1 MSFHPFKKV
10 ADFQACHEQ
19 AKNVSRAKAHGKKPN
34 WFDNS
39 VPEKVVWDLPE
50 DATGGMTPPPGA
62 KKQQQAQ
69 QAQQAQQ
76 QAKEEEEEEWEEWED
91 ATAAEEVAPLR
102 VGPYLP
108 APNLYPYGG
117 AGAGATGHDGKD
129 CFRQRVS
136 VRSDTYDTLLFG

>member
-50 DATGGMTPPPGA
+50 DAAGGMPNPNAAPPGA

-69 QAQQAQQ
+69 QAQQAQ
-76 QAKEEEEEEWEEWED
+76 
-91 ATAAEEVAPLR
+91 
-102 VGPYLP
+102 P
-108 APNLYPYGG
+108 APASRRG
-117 AGAGATGHDGKD
+117 AAA
-129 CFRQRVS
+129 
-136 VRSDTYDTLLFG
+136 